1 MEESVGAA
9 ANLARARVSG
19 GAGSA
24 PADFLA
30 AACCA
35 AFRFRRSSLALG
47 TLFRGILRVRGL
59 SWRAGG
65 GSLAAC
71 LGCHGG
77 CWMQTSVS

>member
-30 AACCA
+30 AACSA
-35 AFRFRRSSLALG
+35 AFRFRRSNLALG

-59 SWRAGG
+59 SWLAEG
-65 GSLAAC
+65 GS
-71 LGCHGG
+71 
-77 CWMQTSVS
+77 